1 MEKKKF
7 FKWLKSTII
16 RALKTMAQ
24 TTIAS
29 IGTTSIVMSEFHW
42 GFVLSTAGMAGIISL
57 LMSFENLPENE
68 E

>member
-29 IGTTSIVMSEFHW
+29 IGTASAVMSELHW
-42 GFVLSTAGMAGIISL
+42 GFIFGTAGISGLISL
-57 LMSFENLPENE
+57 LMSLENFPEDE
-68 E
+68 K